1 MVSVVILASML
12 LCATVALSADELP
25 AATSLRPV
33 SDQAS
38 VLPEGAFKRIGEPH
52 WGHNGWTQ
60 LVAWRPDSNE
70 LASVGRDGYVRVW
83 DVASRKELL
92 NARFEGS
99 ARVLRYTADGEQLVL
114 VVDGHPPR
122 VIRWNADT
130 GEIVAEKRLP
140 ELIGT
145 RWKYFLVGSPQLQ
158 RLGMMC
164 GSLVQVHDLET
175 GDLLYELDMATLP
188 NANRSSDGMVYARP
202 MAFSPDGET
211 LYVPVTDG
219 FLRILPGEQ
228 RQLPQ
233 LKIGP
238 LPQELRGYLSP
249 SDLDVS
255 PDGERLAACRDGW
268 TMVCNLTENNPI
280 QWLIDK
286 FSCHDLT
293 RFSPDSE
300 MLIGGGHS
308 GSVMLWEV
316 PSGDMQDGYPLRHES
331 LWDVAVSSNDE
342 RMALARSQ
350 NAIRLIDLASGEEET
365 AELTPV
371 FRRGLMFSSDG
382 KTLVTAGERNRLFY
396 WNVETCEEL
405 GQLTLPNEARHYLSF
420 FSSDAQWLLSP
431 KSDDESGQSY
441 WRVYDLSSRSECRL
455 FAEIDAAEVPQKLK
469 AEDPVSKALLK
480 GPASTFGFD
489 LEHAVL
495 IGCGVDSFGKLFS
508 KRVWSLRTGELVC
521 ATVVPVEN
529 ESLDNSLED
538 IATVF
543 KRGLNALEARAR
555 VSLIGDASRAVLQR
569 RGNYLVFQ
577 PPEVLVFNV
586 EGMKLIETVESK
598 YRFGSNLGIDRGL
611 FQRSQLS
618 LGMDEEESDLTRDYH
633 GQMVDHVRDEP
644 HHRLIIAIGK
654 QGIHPPDRCQII
666 VFDTQTKSIV
676 KHLDCGPVPIDAITL
691 DPDGTTLASGH
702 ADGTVLLW
710 DLSDEE

>member
-1 MVSVVILASML
+1 ML
-12 LCATVALSADELP
+12 LCVTVALSAEKLP
-25 AATSLRPV
+25 AATPLRPV

-52 WGHNGWTQ
+52 WGHNGRTQ

-130 GEIVAEKRLP
+130 GEIVAEKPLP

-202 MAFSPDGET
+202 MVFSPDGET

-268 TMVCNLTENNPI
+268 TMVYNLTENNPI
-280 QWLIDK
+280 QWLIDR
-286 FSCHDLT
+286 FGCHDLT

-316 PSGDMQDGYPLRHES
+316 PSGDMQVGYPLGHES

-405 GQLTLPNEARHYLSF
+405 GHLTLPNEARHYLSF
-420 FSSDAQWLLSP
+420 FSSDA
-431 KSDDESGQSY
+431 
-441 WRVYDLSSRSECRL
+441 
-455 FAEIDAAEVPQKLK
+455 
-469 AEDPVSKALLK
+469 
-480 GPASTFGFD
+480 
-489 LEHAVL
+489 
-495 IGCGVDSFGKLFS
+495 
-508 KRVWSLRTGELVC
+508 
-521 ATVVPVEN
+521 
-529 ESLDNSLED
+529 
-538 IATVF
+538 
-543 KRGLNALEARAR
+543 
-555 VSLIGDASRAVLQR
+555 
-569 RGNYLVFQ
+569 
-577 PPEVLVFNV
+577 
-586 EGMKLIETVESK
+586 
-598 YRFGSNLGIDRGL
+598 
-611 FQRSQLS
+611 
-618 LGMDEEESDLTRDYH
+618 
-633 GQMVDHVRDEP
+633 
-644 HHRLIIAIGK
+644 
-654 QGIHPPDRCQII
+654 
-666 VFDTQTKSIV
+666 
-676 KHLDCGPVPIDAITL
+676 
-691 DPDGTTLASGH
+691 
-702 ADGTVLLW
+702 
-710 DLSDEE
+710 